1 MQVTET
7 STEGLTREYSVV
19 ITADDMERRLN
30 GKLQTISLSLSM
42 PGFRPGKVPVSLV
55 KKIHGQSVMGEVLD
69 EAVRETTAQLIQDKE
84 LRPAV
89 QPKVEIKDFKEGTD
103 LTYEISVEV
112 LPEIAMPDFSKIKVE
127 RWVADVPEEKIEEVI
142 GNLASQQTAFEDK
155 GEGAKAEDGDAVT
168 IDFEG
173 SVDDE
178 LFEGGTAKGHQLLL
192 GSNTFIPG
200 FEDQLMGVSVG
211 DSRDVKVTFPEDYQA
226 TELAGKDAVF
236 KVDVTAVKKPLPVEI
251 DDDLAKKMGMEN
263 LVALTNAVRE
273 QAVREHDNVS
283 RARLKRSL
291 LDNLSESMKF
301 EVPVS
306 MIEMEFSQVWAQ
318 VEQDMERQGVDKA
331 EPGDLDKMKEEY
343 RDISDRRV
351 RLGLL
356 LAEVSRE
363 NKLEVTQDELSQA
376 LTEEARRYPGQEREV
391 YEHFQNHPEAMAQ
404 LQAPLLEEKAVDF
417 IIELAEVTEKKVT
430 HDELMRPPSEDE
442 ESEAEAKPKA
452 TKKKAAK
459 KKTESD
465 GEKKAPAKK
474 AAAKKTED
482 KKPAAK
488 KTAAKKSKDQKPAAK
503 KAAPKKPAAKK
514 PAAKKTPAKSAAKTT
529 KKS

>member
-1 MQVTET
+1 
-7 STEGLTREYSVV
+7 
-19 ITADDMERRLN
+19 
-30 GKLQTISLSLSM
+30 
-42 PGFRPGKVPVSLV
+42 
-55 KKIHGQSVMGEVLD
+55 
-69 EAVRETTAQLIQDKE
+69 
-84 LRPAV
+84 
-89 QPKVEIKDFKEGTD
+89 
-103 LTYEISVEV
+103 
-112 LPEIAMPDFSKIKVE
+112 
-127 RWVADVPEEKIEEVI
+127 
-142 GNLASQQTAFEDK
+142 
-155 GEGAKAEDGDAVT
+155 
-168 IDFEG
+168 
-173 SVDDE
+173 
-178 LFEGGTAKGHQLLL
+178 
-192 GSNTFIPG
+192 
-200 FEDQLMGVSVG
+200 
-211 DSRDVKVTFPEDYQA
+211 
-226 TELAGKDAVF
+226 
-236 KVDVTAVKKPLPVEI
+236 
-251 DDDLAKKMGMEN
+251 
-263 LVALTNAVRE
+263 
-273 QAVREHDNVS
+273 
-283 RARLKRSL
+283 
-291 LDNLSESMKF
+291 
-301 EVPVS
+301 
-306 MIEMEFSQVWAQ
+306 
-318 VEQDMERQGVDKA
+318 
-331 EPGDLDKMKEEY
+331 
-343 RDISDRRV
+343 
-351 RLGLL
+351 L